1 MSDLDLEALRAIKF
15 TSDQSDNGDLE
26 KAVTLNH
33 YALSKLFG
41 YVLESDVP
49 IVSMAVS
56 GSDPTVIM
64 KGKYKSALWVWY
76 WFCLHGAACSIAA
89 DGYSINITF
98 KMTETAI
105 ASAKQYFGESIC
117 EDASSGDTVHGFV
130 RDILYSGEVQVCFEF
145 SIKS

>member
-64 KGKYKSALWVWY
+64 KGKYKSALWGLVLVLSSRGSL
-76 WFCLHGAACSIAA
+76 FNCSRWLFNK
-89 DGYSINITF
+89 YNIQNDRNSYR
-98 KMTETAI
+98 ERQAI
-105 ASAKQYFGESIC
+105 FWRKYLRGCQ
-117 EDASSGDTVHGFV
+117 
-130 RDILYSGEVQVCFEF
+130 
-145 SIKS
+145 